1 MTIFPGPSATRYWAA
16 RCAAGWAGQHEQAG
30 MSDAVRFDDR
40 VILTTGAGR
49 GIGRALALL
58 LAERG
63 AHVVVAD
70 NGAALDGAATGLAPA
85 ESAVREI
92 CDAGGS
98 ALACTADIATEQGC
112 DAAIAACLESFGRID
127 GIAHVAS
134 TSPDLTTTDRLSTA
148 DLDLVMRIN
157 AYAGLWLARA
167 AWPHMAAAGYG
178 RILLTTSAGIYGSFG
193 NAHYAAAKAAVL
205 GAMRCLAVEGAPLGI
220 MVNAMAPGARTRMT
234 ERIME
239 SAYADWF
246 LQVMDPEKVAPGA
259 AFLLSEECNI
269 HGEAFAIAGGRIARM
284 AIAEATGEQGVGST
298 IEAARD
304 VFPAIVADTSFFHP
318 KELGERSTVVA
329 GLLGFDGG
337 LDWSGGIA
345 VHAAKET

>member
-1 MTIFPGPSATRYWAA
+1 
-16 RCAAGWAGQHEQAG
+16 

-205 GAMRCLAVEGAPLGI
+205 GAMR
-220 MVNAMAPGARTRMT
+220 TRMT